1 MSLSKVFVRKSAP
14 ETRVSLSL

>member
-1 MSLSKVFVRKSAP
+1 MSLSKVVVRKSAP